1 MCNCNSDIMQTTA
14 KAKYIK
20 PFNRQIKQIDTSM
33 YPPLSMAINGEVQTQ
48 VLEEV
53 DLGIIQNSSTSN
65 SQNQTLKQKFQ
76 SFWTKTKTYT
86 TTLLKNPVTY
96 VLIVVIAGII
106 YLLTKKR
113 Y

>member
-1 MCNCNSDIMQTTA
+1 MCNCNSDIMQTTT

-33 YPPLSMAINGEVQTQ
+33 YPPLSMALNGEVETQ
-48 VLEEV
+48 VLDEV
-53 DLGIIQNSSTSN
+53 DLGIIQNTTTSN
-65 SQNQTLKQKFQ
+65 SQNQSFKQKLQ
-76 SFWTKTKTYT
+76 SFWSKTKTYSK
-86 TTLLKNPVTY
+86 TLFTNPALY
-96 VLIVVIAGII
+96 VIVILIAGVT